1 MKISMMIRSLIL
13 FLFLIILGC
22 SNPKE
27 EDDEQHL
34 GIINLAV
41 SGDKEAIPHFE
52 KGLLLLHSFE
62 FVDAAE
68 SFIEAQKIDPEF
80 VMAYWG
86 EAMTYNHPLWRQ
98 QNYEKGVEALM
109 KLSGSPSGRK
119 LKAMTELEANFLHS
133 TEILYGEGNKFERDS
148 IYSNYMGQLYNKYP
162 DNQEIAAFY
171 ALSLLGTVHNGRN
184 DEIFEKGARIAQSIL
199 DENPN
204 HPGALH
210 YTIHSYDD
218 PFHAFKALEAANSYS
233 QIAKDASHALHM
245 PSHIYVAL
253 GMWDKVVASNVD
265 AWQASVDRMHRKGLS
280 NNAQSYHAFYW
291 LMYGYLQQN
300 NFVEAKKI
308 MHDMVK
314 YTEEL
319 PSAGARDYLVNM
331 KGTYLTETNDWN
343 GELVSLSAETSDLN
357 ISTQGILLFTKG
369 ISGYTNKNKEEI
381 KNAINVM
388 KEIRLIAETNVSNI
402 GSPLCGL
409 SGQNYKAPNQL
420 DIDQLH
426 IMELELL
433 AMYYWMQGDLANT
446 ELKLLE
452 ATNLEKS
459 ISYSYGPPTVVKPS
473 HELYGDWLLETNKYK
488 EAAEMYQRS
497 LERNPKRLKS
507 MIGLLQATEAL
518 GDSQA
523 SSEIKRELDKIIQ
536 SPNKDA
542 QRHQTFI

>member
-1 MKISMMIRSLIL
+1 MKIRPLFQSLIL
-13 FLFLIILGC
+13 LLFIVSFGC

-27 EDDEQHL
+27 EEHHL
-34 GIINLAV
+34 GSINLEV
-41 SGDKEAIPHFE
+41 TGDIEAMPHFE

-62 FVDAAE
+62 FIDAAE
-68 SFIEAQKIDPEF
+68 SFIEAQEIDPEF

-86 EAMTYNHPLWRQ
+86 EAMTYNHTLWRQ
-98 QNYEKGVEALM
+98 QNYEKGVAALD
-109 KLSGSPSGRK
+109 KLAGSAEERK
-119 LKAMTELEANFLHS
+119 AKTMTELEADFLYS
-133 TEILYGEGNKFERDS
+133 TEILYGAGDKFERDS
-148 IYSNYMGQLYNKYP
+148 IYSEYLGQLYEKYP

-171 ALSLLGTVHNGRN
+171 ALSLLGTVHNGRD
-184 DEIFEKGARIAQSIL
+184 DEIFEKGARIAQGIL

-218 PFHAFKALEAANSYS
+218 PMHAFKALEAANSYS

-253 GMWDKVVASNVD
+253 GMWDNVVASNVD
-265 AWQASVDRMHRKGLS
+265 AWQASVDRMDRKGLN

-291 LMYGYLQQN
+291 LMYGYLQQG
-300 NFVEAKKI
+300 NFKEAEAI
-308 MHDMVK
+308 MHEMVK
-314 YTEEL
+314 YTDEL
-319 PSAGARDYLVNM
+319 PSAGARDYIVNM

-343 GELVSLSAETSDLN
+343 GELVSLSAETNDLN

-369 ISGYTNKNKEEI
+369 IASYTNKDQDSVWKSIED
-381 KNAINVM
+381 M

-426 IMELELL
+426 IMELELS
-433 AMYYWMQGDLANT
+433 AMYYWMQDNAANT

-452 ATNLEKS
+452 ATTLEEN

-473 HELYGDWLLETNKYK
+473 HELSGDWLLETNQHE
-488 EAAEMYQRS
+488 EAAEMYQKS
-497 LERNPKRLKS
+497 LERSPKRIKS

-518 GDSQA
+518 GDTQA
-523 SSEIKRELDKIIQ
+523 ASEIKKELDKIIHLKGDH
-536 SPNKDA
+536 SY
-542 QRHQTFI
+542 RHQTFI